1 MNLLDITPERLKGR
15 LFGFT
20 TLTDPSGRV
29 TVWEEPKDDH
39 TYVIGADFA
48 YGIEGRDYDAACI
61 LDITTRPFVQVAEL
75 HGHWGERFDRVL
87 YAALRLYGDAF
98 LLGERQVGLPT
109 LRRLYREYE
118 HRTMYYQR
126 DEENKSSAVTDRL
139 GWPRVANDITTR
151 EFRRAVLDRQVIIRS
166 KITIEQMRRTVWY
179 SPREKTAGADRSRD
193 EALQIKLN
201 GGGSPD
207 LVIAAMYAYYAGAF
221 EAVHFPKPP
230 KPFAEGTYGALLG
243 WNERLGLG
251 KQTGV
256 SFTKR
261 S

>member
-1 MNLLDITPERLKGR
+1 
-15 LFGFT
+15 
-20 TLTDPSGRV
+20 
-29 TVWEEPKDDH
+29 
-39 TYVIGADFA
+39 
-48 YGIEGRDYDAACI
+48 
-61 LDITTRPFVQVAEL
+61 
-75 HGHWGERFDRVL
+75 
-87 YAALRLYGDAF
+87 
-98 LLGERQVGLPT
+98 
-109 LRRLYREYE
+109 
-118 HRTMYYQR
+118 
-126 DEENKSSAVTDRL
+126 
-139 GWPRVANDITTR
+139 
-151 EFRRAVLDRQVIIRS
+151 VLDRQVIIRS